1 MSQATHNNGLLNSV
15 DECIRQHSLLHEGD
29 RVIVALSGGAD
40 SVALLAVLHE
50 LGFNC
55 LAAHCNFHLR
65 GDESDRD
72 MLHSRDV
79 CQRLGVELIVKDF
92 DVESRRLSHKESVEM
107 ACRSLRYEWF
117 DALLAET
124 DSAAVAVG
132 HHRED
137 NIETI
142 LLNLLRGTG
151 IDGLCGIRYRR
162 GNIIRPLLDCSRKD
176 IEDYLSRRGLDFITD
191 SSNFSDAHLRN
202 RLRNHIIPC
211 ITEYFPDAEKTITT
225 TIDNI
230 NSAAGI
236 YHKAIYAYRNRFVD
250 SDRSIDLK
258 GLVEAAGD
266 DSAAI
271 LREIVAAWGLTP
283 SQCRDIISS
292 AAGSGLRFPAADGR
306 IVELDRG
313 RLTLAAPT
321 DCTHASFA
329 IDLRSKHIS
338 EPIDLDIEIFPVS
351 DFTPCRDPRV
361 ICLDA
366 DILDSDHRIALRHR
380 QTGDRIKPFGIKG
393 SRLVSDIF
401 NDAKYSAAEKR
412 NAWLLTCDDTVL
424 WVVGLRTSRNF
435 TISDKTKQYIKIT
448 YNPQ

>member
-1 MSQATHNNGLLNSV
+1 MSQATHNNKLLNSV
-15 DECIRQHSLLHEGD
+15 DECIRQHSLLHKGD

-65 GDESDRD
+65 GNESDRD

-79 CQRLGVELIVKDF
+79 CQRLGVELIIKDF

-124 DSAAVAVG
+124 GSAAVAVG

-137 NIETI
+137 NIETV

-176 IEDYLSRRGLDFITD
+176 IEDYLSRRSLDFITD

-236 YHKAIYAYRNRFVD
+236 YHKAIDAYRNRFVD
-250 SDRSIDLK
+250 SNGSIDLK

-266 DSAAI
+266 DSATI
-271 LREIVAAWGLTP
+271 LREIVAAWGLTT

-292 AAGSGLRFPAADGR
+292 AAGSGLRFPTADGR

-313 RLTLAAPT
+313 RLTLAAST
-321 DCTHASFA
+321 DCTQASFA
-329 IDLRSKHIS
+329 IDLHSKHIS
-338 EPIDLDIEIFPVS
+338 APIDLDIEILPVC

-366 DILDSDHRIALRHR
+366 DILDSGHRIALRHR

-412 NAWLLTCDDTVL
+412 KAWLLTCDDTVL

-435 TISDKTKQYIKIT
+435 TISDKTKQFIKIT